1 MNDLLQMKR
10 LIPGG
15 ICPVMVSDIPKP
27 IFEEIKGWVKIAR
40 KLKDH
45 PLAELRAHENVGYK
59 HETDNVKHNSYQ
71 CSVPAH
77 LLEQSFW
84 LGWIIRLSAK
94 YYGQGLNQRA
104 FALRDNV
111 GHFDRYD
118 MWVNFARKGDDN
130 PTHNHAGFL
139 SGVIYVENDGQP
151 TLFDEFGCEYEGK
164 NGTMVLFPSQTLH
177 HVEEKTTKKERVTL
191 AFNII
196 KLADGP

>member
-1 MNDLLQMKR
+1 
-10 LIPGG
+10 
-15 ICPVMVSDIPKP
+15 
-27 IFEEIKGWVKIAR
+27 
-40 KLKDH
+40 
-45 PLAELRAHENVGYK
+45 
-59 HETDNVKHNSYQ
+59 
-71 CSVPAH
+71 
-77 LLEQSFW
+77 
-84 LGWIIRLSAK
+84 
-94 YYGQGLNQRA
+94 
-104 FALRDNV
+104 
-111 GHFDRYD
+111 